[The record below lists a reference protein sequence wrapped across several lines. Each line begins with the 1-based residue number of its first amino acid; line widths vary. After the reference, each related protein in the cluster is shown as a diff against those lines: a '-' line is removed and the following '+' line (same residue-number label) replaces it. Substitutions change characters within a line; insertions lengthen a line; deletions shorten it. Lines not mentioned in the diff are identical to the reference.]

1 MNYTQLQL
9 LLQNDELHY
18 ITDSTEFFKDNDM
31 KLDDNMDIL
40 LNHTFILF
48 ENTIN
53 DYNETIEILN
63 NNNIKYTIK
72 TDSLNLDYI
81 LYNNIL

>member
-1 MNYTQLQL
+1 MTFQYLQSL
-9 LLQNDELHY
+9 RPNDELHY

-31 KLDDNMDIL
+31 KLDDNMDLL

-53 DYNETIEILN
+53 DYNETLHILDM
-63 NNNIKYTIK
+63 NNIPYTIK
-72 TDSLNLDYI
+72 TDLMNLDYI
-81 LYNNIL
+81 LI

>member
-1 MNYTQLQL
+1 MNFTQLQL

-18 ITDSTEFFKDNDM
+18 ITDSTEFLKDNDM
-31 KLDDNMDIL
+31 KLDDNMDLL

-53 DYNETIEILN
+53 DFTETLYILD
-63 NNNIKYTIK
+63 NNNINYTIK
-72 TDSLNLDYI
+72 TDLLNLDYI
-81 LYNNIL
+81 LI

>member
-1 MNYTQLQL
+1 MNFTKLQL

-18 ITDSTEFFKDNDM
+18 ITDSTEFLKDNDM
-31 KLDDNMDIL
+31 KLDDNMDLL

-53 DYNETIEILN
+53 DFTETLYILD
-63 NNNIKYTIK
+63 NNNINYTIK
-72 TDSLNLDYI
+72 TDNLNLDYI
-81 LYNNIL
+81 LI

>member
-1 MNYTQLQL
+1 MNFTQLQL

-18 ITDSTEFFKDNDM
+18 ITDSTEFLKDNNM
-31 KLDDNMDIL
+31 KLDDNMDLL

-53 DYNETIEILN
+53 DFTETLYILD
-63 NNNIKYTIK
+63 NNNINYTIK
-72 TDSLNLDYI
+72 TDNLNLDYI
-81 LYNNIL
+81 LI

>member
-1 MNYTQLQL
+1 MNYTQLQS

-18 ITDSTEFFKDNDM
+18 ITDSTEFFKDNNM
-31 KLDDNMDIL
+31 KLDDNMDL
-40 LNHTFILF
+40 LLHHTFILF

-53 DYNETIEILN
+53 DYNETLYILDM
-63 NNNIKYTIK
+63 NNIPYTIK

-81 LYNNIL
+81 LI

>member
-1 MNYTQLQL
+1 MNFTTLQL

-18 ITDSTEFFKDNDM
+18 ITDSTEFLKDNDM
-31 KLDDNMDIL
+31 KLDDNMDL
-40 LNHTFILF
+40 LIDYTFILF

-53 DYNETIEILN
+53 DFTETLYILD

-72 TDSLNLDYI
+72 TDNLNLDYI
-81 LYNNIL
+81 LI

>member
-1 MNYTQLQL
+1 MNFTQLQL

-53 DYNETIEILN
+53 DYNETISLLN
-63 NNNIKYTIK
+63 SNNIKYTIK
-72 TDSLNLDYI
+72 TDLLNLDYI
-81 LYNNIL
+81 LI

>member
-31 KLDDNMDIL
+31 KLDDNMDLL

-53 DYNETIEILN
+53 DYNETLQILDM
-63 NNNIKYTIK
+63 NNIPYTIK

-81 LYNNIL
+81 LI

>member
-1 MNYTQLQL
+1 MNFTQLQL

-18 ITDSTEFFKDNDM
+18 ITDSTEFFKDNNM

-53 DYNETIEILN
+53 DYNETISLLN
-63 NNNIKYTIK
+63 SNNIKYTIK

-81 LYNNIL
+81 LI

>member
-31 KLDDNMDIL
+31 KLDDNMDLL
-40 LNHTFILF
+40 LNYTFILF

-53 DYNETIEILN
+53 DYNETISLLN
-63 NNNIKYTIK
+63 SNNIKYTIK
-72 TDSLNLDYI
+72 TDLLNLDYI
-81 LYNNIL
+81 LI

>member
-1 MNYTQLQL
+1 MNFTTLQL

-18 ITDSTEFFKDNDM
+18 ITDSTEFFKENNM
-31 KLDDNMDIL
+31 KLDDNMDLL

-53 DYNETIEILN
+53 DFTETLYILD

-72 TDSLNLDYI
+72 TDLLNLDYI
-81 LYNNIL
+81 LI

>member
-1 MNYTQLQL
+1 MNFTQLQL

-53 DYNETIEILN
+53 DYNETISLLN
-63 NNNIKYTIK
+63 SNNIKYTIK

-81 LYNNIL
+81 LI

>member
-1 MNYTQLQL
+1 MNFTQLQL

-31 KLDDNMDIL
+31 KLDDNMDLL

-53 DYNETIEILN
+53 DYNETLYILDM
-63 NNNIKYTIK
+63 NNIPYTIK

-81 LYNNIL
+81 LI

>member
-1 MNYTQLQL
+1 MNFTQLQL

-18 ITDSTEFFKDNDM
+18 ITDSTEFLKDNNM
-31 KLDDNMDIL
+31 KLDDNMDL
-40 LNHTFILF
+40 LIDYTFILF

-53 DYNETIEILN
+53 DFNETLYILD

-72 TDSLNLDYI
+72 TDLLNLDYI
-81 LYNNIL
+81 LI

>member
-1 MNYTQLQL
+1 MNFTKLQL

-18 ITDSTEFFKDNDM
+18 ITDSTEFLKDNNM
-31 KLDDNMDIL
+31 KLDDNMDLL

-53 DYNETIEILN
+53 DFTETLYILD

-72 TDSLNLDYI
+72 TDLLNLDYI
-81 LYNNIL
+81 LI

>member
-1 MNYTQLQL
+1 MNFTQLQL

-18 ITDSTEFFKDNDM
+18 ITDSTEFFKENNM
-31 KLDDNMDIL
+31 KLDDNMDLL

-53 DYNETIEILN
+53 DFTETLYILD

-72 TDSLNLDYI
+72 TDLLNLDYI
-81 LYNNIL
+81 LI

>member
-1 MNYTQLQL
+1 MNFTQLQL

-18 ITDSTEFFKDNDM
+18 ITDSTEFFKDNNM

-53 DYNETIEILN
+53 DYNETISLLN
-63 NNNIKYTIK
+63 SNNIKYTIK
-72 TDSLNLDYI
+72 TDLLNLDYI
-81 LYNNIL
+81 LI

>member
-1 MNYTQLQL
+1 MNFTQLQL

-40 LNHTFILF
+40 LHHTFILF

-53 DYNETIEILN
+53 DYNETISLLN
-63 NNNIKYTIK
+63 SNNIKYTIK
-72 TDSLNLDYI
+72 TDLLNLDYI
-81 LYNNIL
+81 LI

>member
-72 TDSLNLDYI
+72 TDLLNLDYI
-81 LYNNIL
+81 LI

>member
-81 LYNNIL
+81 LI

>member
-1 MNYTQLQL
+1 MNFTTLQL

-18 ITDSTEFFKDNDM
+18 ITDSTEFFKENNM
-31 KLDDNMDIL
+31 KLDDNMDL
-40 LNHTFILF
+40 LLHHTFVLF

-53 DYNETIEILN
+53 DFNETLYILD

-72 TDSLNLDYI
+72 TDLLNLDYI
-81 LYNNIL
+81 LI

>member
-1 MNYTQLQL
+1 MNFTQLQL

-72 TDSLNLDYI
+72 TDLLNLDYI
-81 LYNNIL
+81 LI

>member
-1 MNYTQLQL
+1 MNFTQLQL

-18 ITDSTEFFKDNDM
+18 ITDSTEFLKDNDM
-31 KLDDNMDIL
+31 KLDDNMDLL

-53 DYNETIEILN
+53 DFNETLYILD
-63 NNNIKYTIK
+63 NNNINYTIK
-72 TDSLNLDYI
+72 TDLLNLDYI
-81 LYNNIL
+81 LI

>member
-1 MNYTQLQL
+1 MNFTQLQL

-18 ITDSTEFFKDNDM
+18 ISDSTEFLKDNDM
-31 KLDDNMDIL
+31 KLDDNMDL
-40 LNHTFILF
+40 LIDYTFILF

-53 DYNETIEILN
+53 DFTETLYILD

-72 TDSLNLDYI
+72 TDLLNLDYI
-81 LYNNIL
+81 LI